1 MKTHIKL
8 LVLAVTAAL
17 SISCSKKSNND
28 AGSTPGAGGNNNTT
42 NVILRMQYFKG
53 GFFVPPGTPSW
64 SHDLTIDFTQ
74 FNAGY
79 LVTAEHTDSLCFYGD
94 GKLTETETTTFLNLV
109 RNLQLYISSG
119 PILADAGVEYIEFTM
134 QDNSKRRYHL
144 LNAEVPAGQ
153 YYANNPADVRNFLQD
168 LHASL
173 PEACQ

>member
-1 MKTHIKL
+1 MKTIKL
-8 LVLAVTAAL
+8 LVLAVSAILT
-17 SISCSKKSNND
+17 ISCSKKSNND
-28 AGSTPGAGGNNNTT
+28 TGSTPGAGGNGNNS
-42 NVILRMQYFKG
+42 NIILQMQYFKG
-53 GFFVPPGTPSW
+53 GFFAPPSSPNW
-64 SHDLTIDFTQ
+64 SYDLTIDFTQ

-79 LVTAEHTDSLCFYGD
+79 LVTAEHPDSLCFFGD
-94 GKLTETETTTFLNLV
+94 GKLTEAETTIFLNLV
-109 RNLQLYISSG
+109 RNLQLYVSSG

-153 YYANNPADVRNFLQD
+153 YYANNPGDVRAFLQD